1 MNPNPISRRQ
11 FTKGMTLAG
20 LSAPILAQAIGPI
33 KRNGDP
39 KLKLSLAAYSFRK
52 QLTAKPGTP
61 GAMDMLGFVDWCATQ
76 DLDGCEPT
84 SYFFP
89 KEITPEYLAQLKRK
103 AHLHGL
109 DVSSGAIRNVFTLPD
124 GPELEKWHQHVDL
137 WVSHYAAIGCPIIR
151 VFAGKA
157 PKGMSEK
164 QAIANAVKNLE
175 KACRRA
181 GEKGVILALENHDFL
196 MSSSR
201 LIEIVERVDSPWFA
215 VNLDSGNFIDK
226 DAYAAFEKAAPYSA
240 TVQLKVELRDA
251 SGKKVPA
258 DFPRLIDILKKANYR
273 GYVVLE
279 YEAAEDPYVAVPRY
293 LKQLRALL

>member
-164 QAIANAVKNLE
+164 QAIDNAVKNLE

-196 MSSSR
+196 MSSAR

-226 DAYAAFEKAAPYSA
+226 DAYAAFAKAAPYSA

-258 DFPRLIDILKKANYR
+258 DFPRLIDILNKANYR

>member
-1 MNPNPISRRQ
+1 MNPDLISRRH
-11 FTKGMTLAG
+11 FTKGIALASLSSPTLV
-20 LSAPILAQAIGPI
+20 QAIDPI
-33 KRNGDP
+33 KRNGAP

-61 GAMDMLGFVDWCATQ
+61 GAMNMLGFVDWCATQ

-89 KEITPEYLAQLKRK
+89 KEVTPEFLAQLKRK

-124 GPELEKWHQHVDL
+124 GPELEKWHQHVDT
-137 WVSHYAAIGCPIIR
+137 WVDHYAAIGCPIIR

-164 QAIANAVKNLE
+164 QAIDNAVKNLE
-175 KACRRA
+175 KACKRA

-196 MSSSR
+196 MSSTR

-226 DAYAAFEKAAPYSA
+226 DSYAAFAKAAPYSA
-240 TVQLKVELRDA
+240 TVQLKVKLRDA
-251 SGKKVPA
+251 TGKRVPA

-293 LKQLRALL
+293 LKQLRNLL

>member
-1 MNPNPISRRQ
+1 MSPDPISRRH
-11 FTKGMTLAG
+11 FTKGLALAG
-20 LSAPILAQAIGPI
+20 LSSPGIVQAIDPI
-33 KRNGDP
+33 KRNGPP

-61 GAMDMLGFVDWCATQ
+61 GAMNMLGFVDWCATQ

-89 KEITPEYLAQLKRK
+89 KEVTPEYLAQLKRK

-124 GPELEKWHQHVDL
+124 GPELDKWHQHVDV
-137 WVSHYAAIGCPIIR
+137 WVNHYAAIGCPVIR
-151 VFAGKA
+151 VFAGRA

-164 QAIANAVKNLE
+164 QAIDNAVKNLE
-175 KACRRA
+175 KACKRA
-181 GEKGVILALENHDFL
+181 GEKGIILALENHDFL
-196 MSSSR
+196 MSSAR

-226 DAYAAFEKAAPYSA
+226 DPYTAFAKAAPYSA

-251 SGKKVPA
+251 SGKRVPA
-258 DFPRLIDILKKANYR
+258 DFARLIDILKKAHYR

-279 YEAAEDPYVAVPRY
+279 YEAAEDPYKAVPRH
-293 LKQLRALL
+293 LKELRKLL

>member
-164 QAIANAVKNLE
+164 QAIDNAVKNLE
-175 KACRRA
+175 KACRQA

-226 DAYAAFEKAAPYSA
+226 DAYAAFAKAAPYSA

>member
-1 MNPNPISRRQ
+1 MNPKPISRRQ
-11 FTKGMTLAG
+11 FTKGIALAS
-20 LSAPILAQAIGPI
+20 LSSPEVVQAISPI
-33 KRNGDP
+33 KRNGTP

-89 KEITPEYLAQLKRK
+89 KEVTPEYLAQLKRK

-124 GPELEKWHQHVDL
+124 GPELDKWHQHVDV
-137 WVSHYAAIGCPIIR
+137 WVSHYAAIGCPVIR
-151 VFAGKA
+151 VFAGRA

-164 QAIANAVKNLE
+164 QAIDNAVKNLE
-175 KACRRA
+175 KACKRA

-196 MSSSR
+196 MSSIR
-201 LIEIVERVDSPWFA
+201 LIEIVERVNSPWFA
-215 VNLDSGNFIDK
+215 VNLDSGNFIEK
-226 DAYAAFEKAAPYSA
+226 DSYAAFEKTAPYSA

-251 SGKKVPA
+251 TGKRVPA

-279 YEAAEDPYVAVPRY
+279 YEATEDPYIAVPRY
-293 LKQLRALL
+293 LKQLRKLL

>member
-1 MNPNPISRRQ
+1 MNPKPISRRQ
-11 FTKGMTLAG
+11 FTKGIALAS
-20 LSAPILAQAIGPI
+20 LSSPEVVQAISPI
-33 KRNGDP
+33 KRNGTP

-89 KEITPEYLAQLKRK
+89 KEVTPEYLAQLKRK

-124 GPELEKWHQHVDL
+124 GPELDKWHQHVDV
-137 WVSHYAAIGCPIIR
+137 WVSHYAAIGCPVIR
-151 VFAGKA
+151 VFAGRA

-164 QAIANAVKNLE
+164 QAIDNAVKNLE
-175 KACRRA
+175 KACKRA

-196 MSSSR
+196 MSSIR
-201 LIEIVERVDSPWFA
+201 LIEIVERVNSPWFA

-226 DAYAAFEKAAPYSA
+226 DSYAAFEKTAPYSA

-251 SGKKVPA
+251 TGKRVPA

-279 YEAAEDPYVAVPRY
+279 YEATEDPYIAVPRY
-293 LKQLRALL
+293 LKQLRKLL